1 MSKLQHLFFT
11 PNGAFEPL
19 AVFFPQRILFLTD
32 RYSTLILSYMLM
44 IIRSKINSEP
54 LKQVAEDLKGYVKVV
69 VDIQRKILSAG
80 GEKHVDGEQLL
91 LKDGS
96 RQDDLWGAGLD
107 LETNEMDFDSMINL
121 RPAQN
126 TSREI
131 LDQKIRQ
138 QVELI
143 TRLLLQGK

>member
-1 MSKLQHLFFT
+1 M
-11 PNGAFEPL
+11 
-19 AVFFPQRILFLTD
+19 
-32 RYSTLILSYMLM
+32 LI
-44 IIRSKINSEP
+44 IIRSKINSET

-69 VDIQRKILSAG
+69 VDVQRKILSAG

-96 RQDDLWGAGLD
+96 RQENLWGAGLD

-126 TSREI
+126 SSREI

-143 TRLLLQGK
+143 TRSLLQG